1 MGEFISQELANSVG
15 NSVNLDAEN
24 WIPIMGSWTSL
35 VADPLWRERS
45 EVWAFAKLHFRHE
58 ALLTAASFLA
68 LWLPV
73 EPTKCIWESFR
84 HQESYCKLYF
94 LTF

>member
-15 NSVNLDAEN
+15 NSVNLDSRELDSN
-24 WIPIMGSWTSL
+24 GKL
-35 VADPLWRERS
+35 VEQFGRRERS

-73 EPTKCIWESFR
+73 EPTNCICSHFGTKK
-84 HQESYCKLYF
+84 SYWKLFF

>member
-15 NSVNLDAEN
+15 NSVNLDNNSHSNQWEV
-24 WIPIMGSWTSL
+24 GGSL
-35 VADPLWRERS
+35 VAGRAS

-68 LWLPV
+68 LWL
-73 EPTKCIWESFR
+73 TG
-84 HQESYCKLYF
+84 
-94 LTF
+94 